1 MKDNRVPLQAHL
13 SMFAAEAIWG
23 LMAPVGKAAMNS
35 GFDGISV
42 VSFRVVGGCSALLGG
57 LADRSARAYSR
68 ARHCEVGGS
77 GSARHR
83 V

>member
-42 VSFRVVGGCSALLGG
+42 VSFRVVGAALL
-57 LADRSARAYSR
+57 
-68 ARHCEVGGS
+68 
-77 GSARHR
+77 R

>member
-42 VSFRVVGGCSALLGG
+42 VSFRVMLRLVWSSLM
-57 LADRSARAYSR
+57 
-68 ARHCEVGGS
+68 
-77 GSARHR
+77 
-83 V
+83 